1 MSKLKYLTGLF
12 LTLCFVYVDLTVVI
26 FGRQQEALIALAM
39 LITEALIAYILFMKR
54 SLK

>member
-1 MSKLKYLTGLF
+1 MSKLNNLTGLF

-26 FGRQQEALIALAM
+26 FGRQQESLIALAM
-39 LITEALIAYILFMKR
+39 LITAALIALIIFMKR

>member
-1 MSKLKYLTGLF
+1 MSKLKYITGLF

-39 LITEALIAYILFMKR
+39 LITAALISFIIFMKR